1 MYLKHLSLTNFRNF
15 ARLDVNLPR
24 RAVLL
29 AGANAQG
36 KTSVLE
42 AVFYLAAFTSFQ
54 THTDRQLVNFIA
66 ARDPLAVGRL
76 VGEYEAR
83 GAAHRL
89 EVRLILE
96 PTGVN
101 GQRLRK
107 EVLLNGVKQPLASV
121 IGHFNAVIFV
131 PQMSAVIE
139 GSPEERRRY
148 LNLALAQAVPG
159 YAAILSE
166 YIQALT
172 QRNALLKQ
180 LGERGGDAS
189 QLNYWDETIAA
200 GGAQIIR
207 WRIQAVQEMEIQAR
221 MAHSQLTRGAESLR
235 LAYEPAYDPLPRPD
249 GQISLRLDTALDRS
263 ALSVDSIR
271 DGFIAALKR
280 LHAEEIARG
289 VTTIGP
295 HRDELRFLANGID
308 LGDYG
313 SRGQVR
319 TALLALKMAE
329 VTWLKDKKGESPV
342 LLLDEVMAELD
353 LQRRADLL
361 SYLEGVDQTL
371 LTTTDVQL
379 FKPEFIERSEVWRV
393 EAGAIS
399 AAAGPA

>member
-1 MYLKHLSLTNFRNF
+1 VYLKHLSLTNFRNF
-15 ARLDVNLPR
+15 ARLDVHLPR

-29 AGANAQG
+29 VGGNAQG
-36 KTSVLE
+36 KTSILE
-42 AVFYLAAFTSFQ
+42 AIYFLAAFASFQ

-66 ARDPLAVGRL
+66 ARDALAVARL
-76 VGEYEAR
+76 VAEYAAR

-107 EVLLNGVKQPLASV
+107 EVLLNGVKQPLSSV

-148 LNLALAQAVPG
+148 LNLALAQALPG
-159 YAAILSE
+159 YAVTLSD
-166 YIQALT
+166 YSQALT
-172 QRNALLKQ
+172 QRNALLKL

-189 QLNYWDETIAA
+189 QLDFWDEKIAA

-207 WRIQAVQEMEIQAR
+207 WRIEALREMEVQAR
-221 MAHSQLTRGAESLR
+221 LAHSHLTRGAESLR
-235 LAYEPAYDPLPRPD
+235 LAYEPAYDPLPRPA
-249 GQISLRLDTALDRS
+249 GQIALRLDTALDRS
-263 ALSVDSIR
+263 ALDVDSIR
-271 DGFIAALKR
+271 AGFLAALKR
-280 LHAEEIARG
+280 LRSEEIARG

-295 HRDELRFLANGID
+295 HRDELRFLANSID

-329 VTWLKDKKGESPV
+329 VSWMKEKKGESPV

-361 SYLEGVDQTL
+361 SYLEGVEQTL
-371 LTTTDVQL
+371 LTTTDLKL
-379 FKPEFIERSEVWRV
+379 FSPEFTAAAEVWTV
-393 EAGAIS
+393 ESGAV
-399 AAAGPA
+399 AAGQK